1 MKAFENKFI
10 RFLEG
15 HDKSFV
21 IPVYQRNYD
30 WNKGNCRQ
38 LFNDLIDVIKNK
50 RTSHFFGSIVY
61 LYNDETEEN
70 GQEFIV
76 IDGQQRI
83 TTLTLL
89 LIALVHTQE
98 ELKRDDNLDTI
109 LIKNEYLVGKYTN
122 KEKVKLKPVKNDA
135 VALKAI
141 FDKSWKDYNTSNI
154 VTNYLFFKELLQ
166 KINIPLSEIF
176 MAIKRLDIVDIR
188 LKNSED
194 DPQLIFESLNS
205 TGLDLSEADKVR
217 NFILMRL
224 SSDKQNE
231 YYEKFW
237 NNIEKNT
244 KYNVSGFLRD
254 YLTYKE
260 RHVPVINKV
269 YFTFKEYL
277 QKNESL
283 SIENV
288 LHELLTFSGYY
299 NHIISSEHP
308 NKKINEI
315 LIYLN
320 KLDMTVACPFLLE
333 VFHDYY
339 CEKIISDNNLLD
351 ILLIMEA
358 FIVRRIICEV
368 PTNALNKL
376 FMTLGRDIKHF
387 PDYKE
392 NYVEILKYI
401 LLQKRG
407 NQRFPDN
414 NEIKEKILI
423 KDFYNMNA
431 KNNMHILERLE
442 NFENREKIDLQKL
455 LAENNLTIEHIMP
468 QTLSRTW
475 RNELGSDYK
484 FVHSTYLHTIGNLT
498 LTAYNRE
505 MSNKSFSEKKMIDG
519 GFVQSKLYL
528 NEYIK
533 KQDTWNK
540 NVIIERAN
548 ILAEKTLK
556 IWVYCLTNYEN
567 ARDIENTHSLGDDV
581 NFTGEKIKYFTILGQ
596 KIMVDYWVNFLQ
608 QFCIILYDLEP
619 AKFRNLL
626 SDNDFSKK
634 SLLLVDDE
642 SVLRSP
648 TKIAEDIFIEGNLST
663 DYIIYIA
670 KLLLNKLD
678 IDTEE
683 VNICL
688 RENKLE

>member
-1 MKAFENKFI
+1 MKASENKII
-10 RFLEG
+10 RFFEG

-30 WNKGNCRQ
+30 WNKANCKQ
-38 LFNDLIDVIKNK
+38 LFNDLIDVVENK
-50 RTSHFFGSIVY
+50 RSSHFFGSVVY
-61 LYNDETEEN
+61 LYNDENEDN
-70 GQEFIV
+70 GQEFII

-89 LIALVHTQE
+89 MIALLHTQE
-98 ELKRDDNLDTI
+98 EFKKDDNLDI
-109 LIKNEYLVGKYTN
+109 VLIKDEYLIGKYTN

-135 VALKAI
+135 VALKAV
-141 FDKSWKDYNTSNI
+141 FDKNWKDYKTSNI

-166 KINIPLSEIF
+166 KTDVTLSEIF
-176 MAIKRLDIVDIR
+176 AAIKRLDIVDIR

-217 NFILMRL
+217 NYILMRL
-224 SSDKQNE
+224 GSDKQNE

-237 NNIEKNT
+237 NKIEKNT

-260 RHVPVINKV
+260 RRTPAINTV

-277 QKNESL
+277 QKNSSL
-283 SIENV
+283 SIEDV
-288 LHELLTFSGYY
+288 LHELLIFSEYY
-299 NHIISSEHP
+299 NCIIASKHP

-320 KLDMTVACPFLLE
+320 KLDMTVAYPFLLE
-333 VFHDYY
+333 VFNDY
-339 CEKIISDNNLLD
+339 CEKTISDNNLLD
-351 ILLIMEA
+351 ILLIIEA

-376 FMTLGRDIKHF
+376 FMTFGRDIKSF

-392 NYVEILKYI
+392 SYVEIFKYI

-407 NQRFPDN
+407 SQRFPDD
-414 NEIKEKILI
+414 NETKEKMIT

-431 KNNMHILERLE
+431 KNNMHVLERLE
-442 NFENREKIDLQKL
+442 NFANREKIDLQKL

-468 QTLSRTW
+468 QTLSKIW
-475 RNELGSDYK
+475 KNELGEDSE
-484 FVHSTYLHTIGNLT
+484 VIHSTYLHTIGNLT

-505 MSNKSFSEKKMIDG
+505 MSNKSFLEKKTIDG
-519 GFVQSKLYL
+519 GFSQSKLYL
-528 NEYIK
+528 NDYIK
-533 KQDTWNK
+533 KQNIWNK
-540 NVIIERAN
+540 ITILERAN
-548 ILAEKTLK
+548 ILAEKALK
-556 IWVYCLTNYEN
+556 IWKYSLTNYEN
-567 ARDIENTHSLGDDV
+567 AKDSENTYNLNDDV
-581 NFTGEKIKYFTILGQ
+581 NFTGTKIKYFTILEQ
-596 KIMVDYWVNFLQ
+596 KITVDYWVNFLQ
-608 QFCIILYDLEP
+608 QLCIVLYDLEP
-619 AKFRNLL
+619 AKFRNFLTDNDFTKKTLLL
-626 SDNDFSKK
+626 SD
-634 SLLLVDDE
+634 DE
-642 SVLRSP
+642 SKLRSP
-648 TKIAEDIFIEGNLST
+648 IKITEDIFIEGNLSAE
-663 DYIIYIA
+663 YILYIA
-670 KLLLNKLD
+670 KLFLNKLD
-678 IDTEE
+678 IDLEE